1 MKRRRCRMP
10 KKMVTETEKENI
22 LKKVRREFPGCK
34 SLQDIHYYR
43 YLKEIEWET
52 MTPAEIV
59 KDIKEGSRRI
69 KKGMKRLT
77 TR

>member
-1 MKRRRCRMP
+1 MP